1 MAKVGFGIVLER
13 SWRLFGTALS
23 FAVFGVGAVAVSLLF
38 VALLVVPRRLRQRPA
53 RALVLVSFRSF
64 LKFMALVRVV
74 EFDLDREGIA
84 RLGTPGRRVIVAN
97 HPTLLD
103 VMVLLAHVKQASCVV
118 KRRVWRNPFLSA
130 AVRAANYVP
139 NDDFAQLLHDCGAAL
154 ARLEP
159 LIVFPEATRSAPG
172 EPLRLQRGA
181 ATIALESDAT
191 VDIVHFRCEP
201 VLLTKGDA
209 WYRVPAR
216 RPCLAAKVGASVRAR
231 EYLRGGASRSVAARR
246 LTQALQRELGE
257 SPSDARAGAGAETA
271 AH

>member
-1 MAKVGFGIVLER
+1 VLER
-13 SWRLFGTALS
+13 SWRLFGTAVS
-23 FAVFGVGAVAVSLLF
+23 FAVFGVGAVFVSLLF
-38 VALLVVPRRLRQRPA
+38 IALLVVPRRVRQGPA
-53 RALVLVSFRSF
+53 RALVRVSFRSF
-64 LKFMALVRVV
+64 LRFMAMLRVFD
-74 EFDLDREGIA
+74 FDLDREGLA
-84 RLGTPGRRVIVAN
+84 RLGSAGRRVIVAN

-103 VMVLLAHVKQASCVV
+103 VIVLLAYVNQASCVV
-118 KRRVWRNPFLSA
+118 KRRVWRNPFLAA

-139 NDDFAQLLHDCGAAL
+139 NDDFTQLLRDSDAAL
-154 ARLEP
+154 TRHEP
-159 LIVFPEATRSAPG
+159 LIVFPEATRSVPG

-181 ATIALESDAT
+181 ATIALESDAV

-216 RPCLAAKVGASVRAR
+216 RPCLAVKVGASLRAR

-246 LTQALQRELGE
+246 LTQALQQELRS